1 MPWSGSSQVG
11 RMKGRA
17 RRGGGIVAED
27 VIRTRRIELL
37 DDDGNV
43 SVVLEG
49 EAEGRAG
56 LLVSTPEAGAP
67 TTTIGMDRASGNPFI
82 YMHSGRGASIFAT
95 FESGE
100 ASVRLTNEDGSRLI
114 LAP

>member
-1 MPWSGSSQVG
+1 
-11 RMKGRA
+11 
-17 RRGGGIVAED
+17 VAED
-27 VIRTRRIELL
+27 VIRARRIELL
-37 DDDGNV
+37 DDEGDV

-49 EAEGRAG
+49 EAEDRAG
-56 LLVSTPEAGAP
+56 LLISAPEAGAP

-95 FESGE
+95 FDAGV
-100 ASVRLTNEDGSRLI
+100 ASVRLTNEDGTRLI

>member
-1 MPWSGSSQVG
+1 M
-11 RMKGRA
+11 
-17 RRGGGIVAED
+17 AED
-27 VIRTRRIELL
+27 VIRARRIELL
-37 DDDGNV
+37 DADGNV

-56 LLVSTPEAGAP
+56 LLISTPEAGSP
-67 TTTIGMDRASGNPFI
+67 TTTIGLDRASGNPFI

-95 FESGE
+95 FEAGE
-100 ASVRLTNEDGSRLI
+100 ASVRLTNEDGTRLT